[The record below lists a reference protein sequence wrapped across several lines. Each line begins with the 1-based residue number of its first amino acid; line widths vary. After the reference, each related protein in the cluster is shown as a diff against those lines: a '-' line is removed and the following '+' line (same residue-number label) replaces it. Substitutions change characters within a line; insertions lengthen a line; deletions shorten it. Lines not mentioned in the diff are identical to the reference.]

1 MKRVILFLILATMFN
16 ILQAQV
22 FKKDNEYTRTTRVQ
36 IAGDVMNNSSV
47 LKILP
52 YKENYAYIALSE
64 NADGN
69 AMFTYFEDDEPE
81 IAKHV
86 ILDSFFTVKDFTI
99 NGSNIYFCGSIVTD
113 STTEAFVAYTYIDE
127 LFHQP
132 MNENVEASVF
142 SISSPAIKYTLI
154 DNIYQDKIYS
164 INRIEAY
171 YHTDS
176 NEVVLAGIGKMY
188 YGKPKYL
195 EFFDDP
201 IFGLYTDYIDPDEY
215 YLDFFMFYT
224 IKETQ
229 EVTNNYDV
237 ALGVTPVYDTANYVE
252 LFYVPTDTID
262 GCYYNKFAD
271 ITQTEDKIYLTSIN
285 YSNSSVYWDTHSKYI
300 DVISFDKL
308 TRHQQRSRIIP
319 PFEIHQELGV
329 KTTALKNDEI
339 AITCMKCDEQTSVT
353 KCCALKLKPFDTTSF
368 ILSNISIFDSVYGKP
383 HILDCEYLDTT
394 NELIVLKER
403 SIDDNYEEW
412 IYHISMNETLSF
424 PYTSNKYKI
433 NIDINPIEL
442 SWNDLL
448 SINQCNYSVF
458 GGFYSELFVYDR
470 KFDAN
475 DILVDCFIMDT
486 FQVRT
491 IESIEITRI
500 PALEQCRFTID
511 TPTIIN
517 GNQLSHIYTSTPIHK
532 VFVESYSIPPFY
544 KPTIIQECTE

>member
-1 MKRVILFLILATMFN
+1 MKRALLFLILATMFN

-22 FKKDNEYTRTTRVQ
+22 FKKDIEYTRTTRVQ

-52 YKENYAYIALSE
+52 YKENYAYITLSE

-86 ILDSFFTVKDFTI
+86 ILDSYFNVKDFTI
-99 NGSNIYFCGSIVTD
+99 YGSILYFCGNVLTD
-113 STTEAFVAYTYIDE
+113 SSTEAFIAYTYIDE

-201 IFGLYTDYIDPDEY
+201 ILGLYTDYIDPDEY

-229 EVTNNYDV
+229 EVMNNYDV
-237 ALGVTPVYDTANYVE
+237 NLGASPIYGTANYVE
-252 LFYVPTDTID
+252 LFYVPTDTI
-262 GCYYNKFAD
+262 GSCYHNKFVD
-271 ITQTEDKIYLTSIN
+271 ITQTDNKIYLTSIN
-285 YSNSSVYWDTHSKYI
+285 YSNSNILYNAHSNYI

-308 TRHQQRSRIIP
+308 TRRQQTSRVIL
-319 PFEIHQELGV
+319 PFEIHPEFGV
-329 KTTALKNDEI
+329 KTANIKNDEMAI
-339 AITCMKCDEQTSVT
+339 ACIKCNEQAFFTEGCV
-353 KCCALKLKPFDTTSF
+353 LKLKPLDTTSF
-368 ILSNISIFDSVYGKP
+368 VLSNIFIFDSVYGKP

-394 NELIVLKER
+394 NELIILKETL
-403 SIDDNYEEW
+403 IGDNYEEW
-412 IYHISMNETLSF
+412 IYHISDNDSLSF
-424 PYTSNKYKI
+424 PYTSNKYRI
-433 NIDINPIEL
+433 NIDIDPLEL
-442 SWNDLL
+442 PWNDLL
-448 SINQCNYSVF
+448 SVNQSNYAVF
-458 GGFYSELFVYDR
+458 GGFYSELFIYDR

-475 DILVDCFIMDT
+475 DILVDCFIMDI
-486 FQVRT
+486 FQVKTAER
-491 IESIEITRI
+491 IEITNI
-500 PALEQCRFTID
+500 PALEQCRFTIE

-532 VFVESYSIPPFY
+532 VFVESLSIPLYSQPI
-544 KPTIIQECTE
+544 IIQDCTE